1 MEQAGPLISCL
12 CVTRAR
18 VTLLRRAV
26 RCFLE
31 QSYPHRELL
40 ILFDSDDAATRQ
52 YVGTLD
58 DDRIHGIEAPQSPR
72 QTLGALRNLTVA
84 EARGEY
90 VCQWDDDDWYHP
102 DRLTV
107 QLSAL
112 RASGRPACV
121 LSRWTCLDVEG
132 RRAYIS
138 PRRAWEGSILVERE
152 RMVAYPELA
161 RGEDTVAIETLA
173 RLQQLHMLDRP
184 ELYVY
189 TFHGSNTWEWR
200 HWADLM
206 EKSTVLPWSES
217 QEILRRTGSDTIG
230 PKELPMREHLTPTR
244 YWFDQARLRGREPLQ
259 TSYFRFADAPVRMRV
274 VGHSLNDHLKRSY
287 AQLLADDVDPNG
299 PFALTIDAWDR
310 ATTGLGCPGVPMPPD
325 QTRLLD
331 LGLITTYGDGRII
344 RYERGHYVNAIDR
357 LSHQIFTWRA
367 DGNDQALYE
376 RAKPFPI
383 MLEVWYRD
391 LGVQQLHAGLVAR
404 DGKGVLFIGQSGSGK
419 STCTLACA
427 LDGFDYLGDD
437 HNGLQMTQDG
447 RCIGHSF
454 YNAARIG
461 PGHLEHF
468 PELRAHEVPPHNEYD
483 QKSLVW
489 MTQVTGRV
497 ARKCDSVAVV
507 MPRIVSGGSTR
518 FRPASKVQTLIA
530 LAPSTLKA
538 PMGAGFGGF
547 MNLTEFIP
555 KIPCFLLECGSD
567 VRQIPDCVRQ
577 MVHQAVGGG
586 S

>member
-18 VTLLRRAV
+18 VTLLMRAV

-31 QSYPHRELL
+31 QTYLPREML
-40 ILFDSDDAATRQ
+40 IVFDSDDAATRQ
-52 YVGTLD
+52 YIGTLA
-58 DDRIHGIEAPQSPR
+58 DDRIRSVEVPESPR
-72 QTLGALRNLTVA
+72 RTLGSLRNLA
-84 EARGEY
+84 ISEARGQY
-90 VCQWDDDDWYHP
+90 ICQWDDDDWYHP

-121 LSRWTCLDVEG
+121 LSRWTCLDVES

-138 PRRAWEGSILVERE
+138 PHRAWEGSILVERGQ
-152 RMVAYPELA
+152 MVAYPDLT
-161 RGEDTVAIETLA
+161 RGEDTVAIEALA
-173 RLQQLHMLDRP
+173 QRQQLHMLDRP

-189 TFHGSNTWEWR
+189 TFHGSNTWDR
-200 HWADLM
+200 SHWAYLLG
-206 EKSTVLPWSES
+206 KSTVVPWSDS
-217 QEILRRTGSDTIG
+217 QQILQRTGSDVI
-230 PKELPMREHLTPTR
+230 PRRELPMREHLAPTR
-244 YWFDQARLRGREPLQ
+244 HWFDQARLSGREPLQ
-259 TSYFRFADAPVRMRV
+259 ISYFRFADAPVRMRV
-274 VGHSLNDHLKRSY
+274 VGNALNDHLRRSY
-287 AQLLADDVDPNG
+287 AQLLSDDVAPDG

-310 ATTGLGCPGVPMPPD
+310 ATTGIGCPGVPMPPD
-325 QTRLLD
+325 QTHLLD
-331 LGLITTYGDGRII
+331 LGLITTYGEGRIL

-357 LSHQIFTWRA
+357 MSREIFTWRA
-367 DGNDQALYE
+367 DGNNQALYE
-376 RAKPFPI
+376 RAKPFPN

-391 LGVQQLHAGLVAR
+391 QGVQQLHAGLVAR
-404 DGKGVLFIGQSGSGK
+404 NGKGVLFIGQSGSGK

-447 RCIGHSF
+447 RCVGYSF

-461 PGHLEHF
+461 PGHLAHF
-468 PELRAHEVPPHNEYD
+468 PELQVHEVPPHNEYD
-483 QKSLVW
+483 HKSLVW

-497 ARKCDSVAVV
+497 AMKCDIVAVV
-507 MPRIVSGGSTR
+507 TPRIVSGGQTR
-518 FRPASKVQTLIA
+518 FRRASKVQTLIA
-530 LAPSTLKA
+530 LAPSTLKM
-538 PMGAGFGGF
+538 PMGAGLGGF

-555 KIPCFLLECGSD
+555 KMPCYLLECGPD
-567 VRQIPDCVRQ
+567 VRQIPKCVRELLND
-577 MVHQAVGGG
+577 VTR